1 MTFSMCFLFP
11 EKGED
16 HDQGLT
22 SWELTRVEETE
33 ENITRISYINDD
45 NVWLFVPFG
54 TGLYAI
60 FRKKRMGFR
69 ITFIDNDR
77 S

>member
-1 MTFSMCFLFP
+1 MCFLFP

-22 SWELTRVEETE
+22 SWELMRVEETE

-45 NVWLFVPFG
+45 GEL
-54 TGLYAI
+54 TY
-60 FRKKRMGFR
+60 
-69 ITFIDNDR
+69 